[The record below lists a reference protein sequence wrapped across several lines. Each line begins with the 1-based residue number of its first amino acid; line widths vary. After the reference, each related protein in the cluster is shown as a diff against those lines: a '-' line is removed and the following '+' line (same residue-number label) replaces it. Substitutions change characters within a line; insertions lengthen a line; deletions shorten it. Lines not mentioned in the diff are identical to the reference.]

1 MTMENERKT
10 VWYLE
15 PYVWLV
21 ISFPLTAVVAG
32 IITIIFAVNSND
44 GLVTDDY
51 YKRGLAINRVLERD
65 QMASQYQLQAT
76 LDIIRGNP
84 FVKVM
89 LTGNREFIYPEKITV
104 RFLHPTRKGLDRQ
117 LVLDRIDDGN
127 YRGSAPALVNG
138 KWYVSIE
145 AQDWRLLKEYTVR

>member
-1 MTMENERKT
+1 MNMENERKS

-32 IITIIFAVNSND
+32 IITIILAVNSND

-65 QMASQYQLQAT
+65 QVASQYQLQAT

-89 LTGNREFIYPEKITV
+89 LTGNREFIYPENITV
-104 RFLHPTRKGLDRQ
+104 KFLHPTRKGLDQQ
-117 LVLDRIDDGN
+117 LVLNRVDGGN
-127 YRGSAPALVNG
+127 YQGLTPALVDG

-145 AQDWRLLKEYTVR
+145 AQDWRLLNEYTVR

>member
-1 MTMENERKT
+1 MTMEHERKS

-32 IITIIFAVNSND
+32 IITVILAVNSND

-65 QMASQYQLQAT
+65 QVALQYQLQAT

-89 LTGNREFIYPEKITV
+89 LTGNREFIYPENITV
-104 RFLHPTRKGLDRQ
+104 KFLHPTRKGLDQQ
-117 LVLDRIDDGN
+117 LVLNRIGGGN
-127 YRGSAPALVNG
+127 YQGLTPALVDG

-145 AQDWRLLKEYTVR
+145 AQDWRLLNEYTVR